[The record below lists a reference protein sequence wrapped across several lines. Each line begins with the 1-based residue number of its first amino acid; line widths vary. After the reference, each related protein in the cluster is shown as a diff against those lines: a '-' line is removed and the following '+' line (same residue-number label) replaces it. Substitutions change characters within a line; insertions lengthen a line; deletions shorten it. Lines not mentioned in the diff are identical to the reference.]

1 MENQGVTCG
10 LQHTWIEPSNDPKN
24 AFQLLIEEI
33 KVIWER
39 IEKWTESTSY

>member
-10 LQHTWIEPSNDPKN
+10 LQHTRIEPSIDPKN

-33 KVIWER
+33 EVIWER